1 MGEDPRPFVYQPFS
15 QDYTSFLWPLARTRG
30 DPDKALVQVLTQ
42 LRALDPEL
50 VILQSRMME
59 RHLATLL
66 LPARLAA
73 LTFTAF
79 SALALALAAIGVCG
93 IVAYGVRSRSREI
106 GIRLSLGAQPA
117 AAIRLLMGSGV
128 RPVVGGLGIGLVL
141 SAVTAGCCRASCSGY
156 WPGIQ

>member
-15 QDYTSFLWPLARTRG
+15 QDYTSFLWLLARTRG

-50 VILQSRMME
+50 AILQSRMME

-73 LTFTAF
+73 LTFTD
-79 SALALALAAIGVCG
+79 L
-93 IVAYGVRSRSREI
+93 R
-106 GIRLSLGAQPA
+106 
-117 AAIRLLMGSGV
+117 
-128 RPVVGGLGIGLVL
+128 
-141 SAVTAGCCRASCSGY
+141 
-156 WPGIQ
+156 